1 MANFKNNIN
10 CWKAINIVSLLL
22 STFTFLCMH
31 IYMHVCKCGVIMFQ
45 VEDKKEKLQEAQRF
59 HFDAM

>member
-1 MANFKNNIN
+1 MLLRSN
-10 CWKAINIVSLLL
+10 CWKAINVVSLLL
-22 STFTFLCMH
+22 STFTFNCIHMC
-31 IYMHVCKCGVIMFQ
+31 VCKCGVVLMFQ